1 MTDVKYLYS
10 LLSLKHAVDHAIDM
24 RLLPIEKVAESLILR
39 RNRASVGMVFQSQD
53 GLL

>member
-24 RLLPIEKVAESLILR
+24 RLLPIEKVAEALMLR
-39 RNRASVGMVFQSQD
+39 RNRASVGMVLQSQD

>member
-24 RLLPIEKVAESLILR
+24 RLLPIEKVSEPIILR
-39 RNRASVGMVFQSQD
+39 PNRASVAMVFQSQD